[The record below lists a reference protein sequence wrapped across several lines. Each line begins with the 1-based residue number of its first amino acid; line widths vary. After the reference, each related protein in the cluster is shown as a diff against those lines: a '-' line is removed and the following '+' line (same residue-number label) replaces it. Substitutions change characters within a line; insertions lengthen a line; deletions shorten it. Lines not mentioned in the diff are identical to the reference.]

1 MRKPS
6 LSLLLAVV
14 VLLTSV
20 ALTACHRSRGATE
33 ARVPATEPG
42 DPTVPPSASA
52 ATAAATDD
60 KFGVPE
66 CDDFVKAYQACLDT
80 ASRDHAPTFS
90 PTSIR

>member
-52 ATAAATDD
+52 ANRLRQRTTNS
-60 KFGVPE
+60 
-66 CDDFVKAYQACLDT
+66 
-80 ASRDHAPTFS
+80 ASRSAM
-90 PTSIR
+90 TS